1 MSSSSSELSS
11 SRPTVHSRV
20 ALALL
25 QGLKDQ
31 DLPQEVLDDENLTL
45 TLPRRLG
52 LSNVVETQ
60 IRRFREDA
68 RKGRR
73 ITDRE
78 IADLIA
84 LVGRRPDAA
93 EVFLRVG
100 AELHGTGAR
109 TGWRRLMPRRLAHAL
124 ARRRTRQ
131 RLRGLFGRRMISSAG
146 APFRLEAVD
155 DLLTVCDSKGDA
167 CAIITGLAGVELSRV
182 GSEGQLVLHSQC
194 RARGDERCI
203 WDVEAD
209 QGSPVADQARPTAPG
224 GS

>member
-1 MSSSSSELSS
+1 
-11 SRPTVHSRV
+11 V

-73 ITDRE
+73 ITDQE
-78 IADLIA
+78 ITDLIS

-100 AELHGTGAR
+100 ADLHGRGDR
-109 TGWRRLMPRRLAHAL
+109 TGWRRLLPGRLAHAL

-131 RLRGLFGRRMISSAG
+131 RLRGLFGRRMISSEG
-146 APFRLEAVD
+146 SPFRLEALD
-155 DLLTVCDSKGDA
+155 DLLTVSDPKGDA
-167 CAIITGLAGVELSRV
+167 CAIVTGLAGTELSRV
-182 GSEGQLVLHSQC
+182 GAEAARLVHLHC
-194 RARGDERCI
+194 RARGDDACV
-203 WDVEAD
+203 WDLEPEGAEE
-209 QGSPVADQARPTAPG
+209 
-224 GS
+224 